1 MEWLGDN
8 PWLGWLGIG
17 LALAAI
23 EAATVDFVFVMLA
36 GGALAA
42 SLAAALGASLPAL
55 VIISVLVGGLL
66 VFVVRPIVRSRFLDT
81 VTDHGIGTAGLVGR
95 SARVVQAVT
104 ETDGRVKLGG
114 DTWSARIPQG
124 GRVCEPG
131 EEVRVISISGATAI
145 VSGESA
151 QLTT

>member
-1 MEWLGDN
+1 MSTDSAPGKDWSRWNGSVTTHGWDGLGS
-8 PWLGWLGIG
+8 
-17 LALAAI
+17 A
-23 EAATVDFVFVMLA
+23 
-36 GGALAA
+36 
-42 SLAAALGASLPAL
+42 
-55 VIISVLVGGLL
+55 
-66 VFVVRPIVRSRFLDT
+66 SRFLDT

>member
-42 SLAAALGASLPAL
+42 SLAAALGASLPAQ
-55 VIISVLVGGLL
+55 VIISVLVGG
-66 VFVVRPIVRSRFLDT
+66 RTPT
-81 VTDHGIGTAGLVGR
+81 
-95 SARVVQAVT
+95 
-104 ETDGRVKLGG
+104 
-114 DTWSARIPQG
+114 
-124 GRVCEPG
+124 
-131 EEVRVISISGATAI
+131 
-145 VSGESA
+145 
-151 QLTT
+151 